1 MKNEGNS
8 AGKVILFSVIF
19 LIVGGVAGYFIGAHS
34 SNYNNDLGYGDGNFS
49 NGNFQLNDTVREEIN
64 SFFDNS
70 PTTVEVNAYC
80 QNNPRYCMEY
90 CRTINP
96 SSEICSTL
104 DVGSFRGGMP
114 AK

>member
-1 MKNEGNS
+1 MKSEGN
-8 AGKVILFSVIF
+8 ALGKIILFSVIF
-19 LIVGGVAGYFIGAHS
+19 LIVGGVGGYFIGVHS
-34 SNYNNDLGYGDGNFS
+34 SNDNNNFRYGNGNFS
-49 NGNFQLNDTVREEIN
+49 NGNFQLNDTVIAEIT

-70 PTTVEVNAYC
+70 PTTVEVNDYC

-104 DVGSFRGGMP
+104 DIGNFRGGMP

>member
-1 MKNEGNS
+1 MKSERN
-8 AGKVILFSVIF
+8 ALGKIILFSVIF
-19 LIVGGVAGYFIGAHS
+19 LIVGGVGGYFIGAHS
-34 SNYNNDLGYGDGNFS
+34 SNGNNNFRYGNGNFS
-49 NGNFQLNDTVREEIN
+49 NGNFQLNDTVIAEIT

-70 PTTVEVNAYC
+70 PTTVEVNDYC

-104 DVGSFRGGMP
+104 DIGNFRGGMP